1 MDINIPPESE
11 NKKGISPA
19 LSLSAG
25 RNRPLM
31 FFYYVHI
38 GCPQLLDKLEFD
50 GVVGRGHDPADQVP
64 VYDRGSF
71 NGSARK
77 KLRFGG
83 GEPPPYGMN
92 ELFSVQQT
100 DWKIAAG
107 R

>member
-1 MDINIPPESE
+1 M
-11 NKKGISPA
+11 
-19 LSLSAG
+19 L
-25 RNRPLM
+25 
-31 FFYYVHI
+31 I
-38 GCPQLLDKLEFD
+38 GFIQQSDKLEFD

-92 ELFSVQQT
+92 DLFPVQQT

-107 R
+107 RRVHDPALRYIPSNTNLSDS